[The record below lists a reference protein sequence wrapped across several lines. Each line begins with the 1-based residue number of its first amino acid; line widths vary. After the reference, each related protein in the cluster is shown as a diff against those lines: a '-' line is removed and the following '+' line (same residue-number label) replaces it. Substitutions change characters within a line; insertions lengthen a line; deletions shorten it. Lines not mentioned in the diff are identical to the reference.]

1 MDENFFNS
9 NLTEKESIINK
20 NSTSYN
26 NPNNIN
32 RINNYPLYP
41 NINRNIR
48 KSPNDFIFL
57 CDELHIYREIPG
69 IGNFSSYKNGSV
81 KGIFNDKTICM
92 MNKDQFYAKIINKFG
107 EKEILYIPELSANS
121 PYYVYVK
128 HLFDFFD
135 ACFNQ
140 EMIHK
145 KEKEKIELDKK
156 IDERINKIDL
166 FNNLIFNKI
175 QEENYSKQ
183 YYIDKI
189 PTALDVQNLL
199 KRNQKAIDNIEQ
211 IKSSNNK

>member
-1 MDENFFNS
+1 ME
-9 NLTEKESIINK
+9 
-20 NSTSYN
+20 
-26 NPNNIN
+26 
-32 RINNYPLYP
+32 INNL
-41 NINRNIR
+41 NISLGQKNNNSALNNYSIYSHQNLKR
-48 KSPNDFIFL
+48 KKNPNDFVFL
-57 CDELHIYREIPG
+57 CDELYLYREVAG
-69 IGNFSSYKNGSV
+69 IGNFTSYKNKSV

-166 FNNLIFNKI
+166 FNNLIFKKI